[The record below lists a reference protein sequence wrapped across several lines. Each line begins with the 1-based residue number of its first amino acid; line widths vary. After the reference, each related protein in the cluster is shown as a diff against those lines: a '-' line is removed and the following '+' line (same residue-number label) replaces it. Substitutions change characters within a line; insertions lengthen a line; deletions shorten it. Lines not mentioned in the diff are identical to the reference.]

1 MTQDYALNQRAEN
14 SGDIGGDTGGV
25 SAAMRTEIR
34 KHLAQLEG
42 ERSIRIL
49 FAAESGSRAWGFA
62 SPNSD
67 YDVRFVYVPTP
78 DWYLSVSSKRD
89 VIERMLPGDVDLS
102 GWELRKALRLF
113 KRYNGALNEWLGSP
127 IQYREASST
136 SEAMSA
142 LMPRLFR
149 PAAAL
154 HHYGSMANSALLA
167 MTESGPV
174 SAKKL
179 CYLLRALFAC
189 RHVLRFRSQP
199 PTAFGAML
207 DSLSTDAQE
216 RAWIDA
222 LLHAKAAAPEN
233 ATIALSAAQRVALS
247 AEIAA
252 ALAARATIG
261 GAQKAQPA
269 ALDALLRSAV
279 LGFTGLA

>member
-1 MTQDYALNQRAEN
+1 MSIANAAISVSEPMRAE
-14 SGDIGGDTGGV
+14 IC
-25 SAAMRTEIR
+25 A
-34 KHLAQLEG
+34 HLKQLEI

-78 DWYLSVSSKRD
+78 DWYLSVSPKRD
-89 VIERMLPGDVDLS
+89 VIERMLPNDIDLS

-127 IQYREASST
+127 IQYRDATPASV
-136 SEAMSA
+136 AMRA
-142 LMPRLFR
+142 LMPQLFK

-167 MTESGPV
+167 MPDAGSDAGTV

-189 RHVLRFRSQP
+189 RHILRFRTQP
-199 PTAFGAML
+199 PTAFALML
-207 DSLSTDAQE
+207 ESLTVDNTE
-216 RAWIDA
+216 REWIDA
-222 LLHAKAAAPEN
+222 VLRAKAAAPES
-233 ATIALSAAQRVALS
+233 ATIALSAARRMALT
-247 AEIAA
+247 AEIAV
-252 ALAARATIG
+252 ALDARASIG
-261 GAQKAQPA
+261 GAQKAPRD
-269 ALDALLRSAV
+269 ALDEILRNAV
-279 LGFTGLA
+279 LTM